1 MYKGVKIR
9 IYPDKDQECKLFN
22 HIDSCRFVWNFL
34 LENNEKNYKENGK
47 YNSWIDNMKKIASIK
62 KLEEYSWLNDISSR
76 STDAICK
83 DLHFA
88 YMMFFNK
95 ICGHPKFKSKKCP
108 KKSFPVSSRSIFFK
122 NGLVT
127 IEKIGKIRYKT
138 DINIPNGVRG
148 IFYNARISY
157 SKCDDKWFLSVSIK
171 CDNQALDLTNENM
184 GIDLGVKQLAV
195 VAFNNGK
202 FIFHNINKS
211 NKVLK
216 LKNKINYYNMLISRS
231 YRKNN
236 KRTKNMEKNI
246 IKLEKAHNKICNINK
261 NYIHQVTHNL
271 VNMRPRCVIMEDLDV
286 LDMIRNSDVGKQIA
300 DQRFTMFRK
309 IMKYKC
315 ENCGIK
321 FILADRYYP
330 SSKKC
335 SRCGKLKS
343 DLKLKDRIYVCECGL
358 NIDRDYNAALNLSR
372 YVE

>member
-1 MYKGVKIR
+1 
-9 IYPDKDQECKLFN
+9 
-22 HIDSCRFVWNFL
+22 
-34 LENNEKNYKENGK
+34 
-47 YNSWIDNMKKIASIK
+47 
-62 KLEEYSWLNDISSR
+62 
-76 STDAICK
+76 
-83 DLHFA
+83 
-88 YMMFFNK
+88 
-95 ICGHPKFKSKKCP
+95 
-108 KKSFPVSSRSIFFK
+108 
-122 NGLVT
+122 
-127 IEKIGKIRYKT
+127 
-138 DINIPNGVRG
+138 
-148 IFYNARISY
+148 
-157 SKCDDKWFLSVSIK
+157 
-171 CDNQALDLTNENM
+171 M

-211 NKVLK
+211 NKMLK

-246 IKLEKAHNKICNINK
+246 IKLEKAHNKISNINK

-271 VNMRPRCVIMEDLDV
+271 VNMRPRCVVMEDLDV
-286 LDMIRNSDVGKQIA
+286 LDMIRNSNVGKQIA

-315 ENCGIK
+315 ENCGIG

-335 SRCGKLKS
+335 SKCGKLKS